1 MSFIVKRLLGVAVFA
16 LRSRC
21 TTLGGVPARVA
32 GRENYMDVLS
42 EVLRSLRVN
51 ASIYCAMDLSAPWG
65 ISLPKSSWA
74 PFHFLESG
82 SCWLLRDG
90 RKRVRLDAGDLVVLF
105 NCQGH
110 RLCDVPGTRP
120 EALDRVIRHKSG
132 QGTVSF
138 GGGGAL
144 TRLICGKF
152 ALDEREG
159 PPGSLRHLPEL
170 LHVRLASW
178 QQFASFSA
186 ALRLLSNAV
195 RSQQPGGELAARF
208 LTEVL
213 LIQVLRVLVN
223 GRGATARGW
232 LQGIRDPPIAAA
244 LAAIH
249 AKPGHAW
256 SLESLA
262 VTAGLSRS
270 VFAAR
275 FRERVGQ
282 SPMAY
287 GWQCRLRPA
296 CQWLEETDLSRSDGL
311 SRFGS

>member
-1 MSFIVKRLLGVAVFA
+1 V
-16 LRSRC
+16 
-21 TTLGGVPARVA
+21 
-32 GRENYMDVLS
+32 DVLS

-51 ASIYCAMDLSAPWG
+51 ASIYCALDLSAPWG

-90 RKRVRLDAGDLVVLF
+90 GKRIRLDAGDVVVLF
-105 NCQGH
+105 NSQGH
-110 RLCDVPGTRP
+110 RLCDVPSTRP
-120 EALDRVIRHKSG
+120 ETLDRVIRHKNG

-152 ALDEREG
+152 VLDEREG
-159 PPGSLRHLPEL
+159 PPGSLRHLPEV
-170 LHVRLASW
+170 LHLRRQSW
-178 QQFASFSA
+178 QQFSSFSD
-186 ALRLLSNAV
+186 ALRLLAHEV
-195 RSQQPGGELAARF
+195 RSRQPGGELAARF

-223 GRGATARGW
+223 GGGTTAKGW
-232 LQGIRDPPIAAA
+232 LEGLRDPPIASA

-249 AKPGHAW
+249 AKPEHPW

-262 VTAGLSRS
+262 ETAGLSRA

-275 FRERVGQ
+275 FRERIGQ
-282 SPMAY
+282 TPMAY
-287 GWQCRLRPA
+287 VSECRLRLA
-296 CQWLEETDLSRSDGL
+296 SQWLEETDLSVSEVFQRLGYASAAAFNRAFKRKYGLPPSAYRRDRSRPEL
-311 SRFGS
+311 RAS

>member
-1 MSFIVKRLLGVAVFA
+1 
-16 LRSRC
+16 
-21 TTLGGVPARVA
+21 
-32 GRENYMDVLS
+32 MDVLS

-65 ISLPKSSWA
+65 LSLPKSSWA

-90 RKRVRLDAGDLVVLF
+90 GKRVRLDAGDVVVLF

-110 RLCDVPGTRP
+110 RLCDVPSTRP
-120 EALDRVIRHKSG
+120 EPLDRVLRYKSG

-170 LHVRLASW
+170 LHVRRDSW

-186 ALRLLSNAV
+186 ALRLLANEV
-195 RSQQPGGELAARF
+195 RSQQPGSELAARF

-223 GRGATARGW
+223 GHDATAKGW

-249 AKPGHAW
+249 TKPEHPW

-270 VFAAR
+270 VFASR
-275 FRERVGQ
+275 FRERIGQ
-282 SPMAY
+282 TPMAY
-287 GWQCRLRPA
+287 VGECRLRLA
-296 CQWLEETDLSRSDGL
+296 SRWLEETDLSVSEVFQRLGYASAAAFSRAFKRKYGLPPSAYRRDRSRVEL
-311 SRFGS
+311 RAS